1 MIPKNPH
8 VPVPRSKTPVERVGD
23 QVLLVLLPN
32 CDIQFIRLS
41 KISEEP
47 PLEIQQKPEDLI
59 SEFSSSFPTKSYCNP
74 TIV

>member
-1 MIPKNPH
+1 MIPKNSH

-59 SEFSSSFPTKSYCNP
+59 SEFSSSFPLSHCNP